1 MIASG
6 AQAAAR
12 SLRDFGMVGEPFQCS
27 GAFGVPAG
35 PPEDSDLQQARET
48 TERRDQG
55 RDCGEPAHSVSS
67 PDETR
72 IGRSVTKRS
81 TMLTTAMTAATIP
94 ACPSSASP
102 SSRPKKANALRT
114 EQSRIWQEGV
124 ST

>member
-81 TMLTTAMTAATIP
+81 TMLTTAMTAATISACTSAVSP
-94 ACPSSASP
+94 ASM
-102 SSRPKKANALRT
+102 PKKENAIATRDRKSKRLN
-114 EQSRIWQEGV
+114 S
-124 ST
+124 SH